1 MNTLRKIPLEGLIEI
16 LTNLFQEGADFIDI
30 SGQQDDREEGSI
42 DVIKITVKPEYM
54 SDDNELEIEVDIEV
68 DMEGY
73 EEEEDKPTLSEDD
86 INELI

>member
-1 MNTLRKIPLEGLIEI
+1 MNTLRKIPLEGLIAI
-16 LTNLFQEGADFIDI
+16 LTNLFEEGADFIDI
-30 SGQQDDREEGSI
+30 SGQQDDREEGLV

-54 SDDNELEIEVDIEV
+54 SDEDELEIEV

-73 EEEEDKPTLSEDD
+73 EEDKPSLSEDD

>member
-1 MNTLRKIPLEGLIEI
+1 MNTLRKIPLEGLIQI
-16 LTNLFQEGADFIDI
+16 LTNLFEEGADFIDI
-30 SGQQDDREEGSI
+30 SGQQDDREGGAI

-54 SDDNELEIEVDIEV
+54 SDEDELEIEV

-73 EEEEDKPTLSEDD
+73 EEDKPTLSEDD

>member
-1 MNTLRKIPLEGLIEI
+1 MNSLRKIPLEGLIQI
-16 LTNLFQEGADFIDI
+16 LTNLFEDGADFIDI
-30 SGQQDDREEGSI
+30 SGQQDDREGGAI

-54 SDDNELEIEVDIEV
+54 SDEDELEIEV